1 MILWLDLSPLSLV
14 HQREVSVS
22 VSLSLDI
29 VTVASTQPL
38 VAATRLRVG
47 FSAEDQGP
55 VLLVGPGAFV
65 FIVAPMLREPAPA
78 FIELVAET
86 LGQIIPARLVVLP
99 PLVVPLSSV
108 VVLPVTLL
116 PALTSEVP
124 PISSAVAAR
133 SRLPEV
139 LELVCFLR
147 AVTAVR
153 ITRLQEVTGG
163 GGTRF

>member
-1 MILWLDLSPLSLV
+1 MWLDFFTPITS

-38 VAATRLRVG
+38 MAATRLRVG

-86 LGQIIPARLVVLP
+86 LGQIVPARLVVLP

-108 VVLPVTLL
+108 VLLPVTLL
-116 PALTSEVP
+116 PALTSGVP
-124 PISSAVAAR
+124 PVSSAVAACPR
-133 SRLPEV
+133 FPEV
-139 LELVCFLR
+139 LKLVCFLR

-153 ITRLQEVTGG
+153 VAGLQEVAGG